1 MSVKAVWCLP
11 LLLILFLITCGCT
24 GVQSQPAKPEYQV
37 SEDGILSMKVPPG
50 DVSNT
55 TLETDGNVTVEELT
69 FTNFGG
75 NVSAILIAPE
85 HPKEGAV
92 WAPGAGVP
100 ASGHISHLLEYG
112 REGYAVLVVDVR
124 GNGGNTS
131 GYPLNIERDYGKF
144 SAGEWPQIYLIVADM
159 MDAERYLHER
169 YGQIPIWMIGESNGG
184 RYAAV
189 AAAIDNQSAG
199 YVGIST
205 SGFER
210 QGDQYEGSAR
220 SFLLSIDPDV
230 MGSRIAPRPSII
242 FHAPKDPIIPFDSGE
257 KLVKVLGDS
266 AQFFTFNGTHGFND
280 EVDTALRDQFQR
292 YLNQ

>member
-1 MSVKAVWCLP
+1 MKAVFCLP

-24 GVQSQPAKPEYQV
+24 GVQSQPAKPAYQV
-37 SEDGILSMKVPPG
+37 SEDGILTMQVPHG
-50 DVSNT
+50 AVSNT
-55 TLETDGNVTVEELT
+55 TLQTDGNVSVEELT

-75 NVSAILIAPE
+75 NVSAVLIAPE

-100 ASGHISHLLEYG
+100 ASGHIGHLLEYG

-131 GYPLNIERDYGKF
+131 GYPLNIEKDYGKF

-159 MDAERYLHER
+159 IDANRYLHER
-169 YGQIPIWMIGESNGG
+169 YGQIPVWMIGESNGG

-189 AAAIDNQSAG
+189 AAAIDNQSTG

-230 MGSRIAPRPSII
+230 MGPRIAPRPSLI
-242 FHAPKDPIIPFDSGE
+242 FHAPKDPIIPIDSG
-257 KLVKVLGDS
+257 KSLAKVLGDS
-266 AQFFTFNGTHGFND
+266 AQFFTFNGTHGVNG
-280 EVDTALRDQFQR
+280 EVDQVLCDQFQK
-292 YLNQ
+292 YLNR

>member
-1 MSVKAVWCLP
+1 MDMKVVCCLT
-11 LLLILFLITCGCT
+11 LLLILVLLTCGCT
-24 GVQSQPAKPEYQV
+24 GVQSQAVKPEYQV
-37 SEDGILSMKVPPG
+37 SDDGILSMEIPHGVVYNK
-50 DVSNT
+50 

-75 NVSAILIAPE
+75 NVSAVLIAPE

-100 ASGHISHLLEYG
+100 ASGHIGHLLEYG

-131 GYPLNIERDYGKF
+131 GYPFNMERDYEKF

-159 MDAERYLHER
+159 IDAERYLHER
-169 YGQIPIWMIGESNGG
+169 YGQMPVWMIGESNGG

-210 QGDQYEGSAR
+210 QGDQYQGSAR

-230 MGSRIAPRPSII
+230 MGPRIAPRPSLI
-242 FHAPKDPIIPFDSGE
+242 FHAPKDPIIPIDSGE
-257 KLVKVLGDS
+257 KLAKVLGNS

-280 EVDTALRDQFQR
+280 EVDQSLRDYFQKF
-292 YLNQ
+292 LNL